1 MVKKGLINLPRN
13 RVRRNYLGGAG
24 IDQMHGEAVCRD
36 NDQPEEWIGSMVEAV
51 NPGMDPIEKEGL
63 AMVDTEEGALCLR
76 DLVDQNRRFYLGN
89 SIRKD
94 GSWQLSFLLKIL
106 DSAMRLHVQ
115 AHPST
120 RFANEV
126 MGKPYGKLE
135 CYYILNVREGI
146 DPYIRL
152 GFQHTPGREEW
163 KRIVENQDKEKMDAC
178 FEKIPV
184 KPGEVWYI
192 PGGMPHAIGEG
203 ITMLEI
209 MEPSDLVVRCE
220 FEREGVVVP
229 EEARYMGRDLDFCL
243 DVFDYQEYSRE
254 EIIRKC
260 RIEPQT
266 VEKTV
271 SHERW
276 RLVDETLTPCFFVET
291 LKVWGEDEI
300 CHNRRFTLGVVCSGK
315 CSIHIHEQ
323 PEGETEDGLSR
334 DDLSEEDKKAEKG
347 YEAIR
352 VERGDSFV
360 IAAAVKGY
368 RIVPE
373 GTVELALVYPGEDM
387 ER

>member
-1 MVKKGLINLPRN
+1 MKRGLIKLPKN

-24 IDQMHGEAVCRD
+24 IDRLHGERVCKD
-36 NDQPEEWIGSMVEAV
+36 NDRPEEWIGSMVEAV
-51 NPGMDPIEKEGL
+51 NPGMEPVEKEGL
-63 AMVDTEEGALCLR
+63 AMVETEDGIFCLR
-76 DLVDQNRRFYLGN
+76 ELVDQNQRFYLGD
-89 SIRKD
+89 SIHKD
-94 GSWQLSFLLKIL
+94 GTWQLSFLLKIL

-115 AHPST
+115 AHPTT

-126 MGKPYGKLE
+126 MGMPYGKLE

-152 GFQHTPGREEW
+152 GFQHTPGRETW
-163 KRIVENQDKEKMDAC
+163 KQIVENQDKKRMDGC

-229 EEARYMGRDLDFCL
+229 EEARYMGRGLDFCL
-243 DVFDYQEYSRE
+243 DVFDYQEYSRDE
-254 EIIRKC
+254 VVKKC
-260 RIEPQT
+260 RIEPQMLET
-266 VEKTV
+266 AA
-271 SHERW
+271 SYERQ
-276 RLVDETLTPCFFVET
+276 RLVGENLTPCFFVET
-291 LKVWGEDEI
+291 LKVWGEAVVS
-300 CHNRRFTLGVVCSGK
+300 HNRKFTLGVVCNGK
-315 CSIHIHEQ
+315 CRIEILGQ
-323 PEGETEDGLSR
+323 TEDGTG
-334 DDLSEEDKKAEKG
+334 EDGDKDSCDAAEREAGKG
-347 YEAIR
+347 YDILR
-352 VERGDSFV
+352 MERGDSFV
-360 IAAAVKGY
+360 LAAAVENY

-373 GTVELALVYPGEDM
+373 GRAELALVYPGKDM